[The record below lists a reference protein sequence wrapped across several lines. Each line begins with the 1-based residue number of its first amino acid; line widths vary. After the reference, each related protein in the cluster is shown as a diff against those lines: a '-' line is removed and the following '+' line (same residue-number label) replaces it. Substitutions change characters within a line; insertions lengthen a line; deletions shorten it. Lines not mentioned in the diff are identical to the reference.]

1 MTDNDNTIQKQQIA
15 GDIMEY
21 VKRRLLLNLRYLSRA
36 IYALPPSENEQISGI
51 GTDGQFLWYET
62 SYAIHSFQYDRNRL
76 NRIYLHT
83 LLHCIFRHFDVRP
96 DIDRKLWNL
105 SCDIAVENI
114 LQELYLPDMK
124 IPEESG
130 QFEFLS
136 LLAGRLN
143 LLSAEKIYHFFIE
156 EVFTENSAAQK
167 SDIDLPLTEQLF
179 YGDDHSFWYQQTTD
193 RQTKDLEKE
202 SINAKIFEDLDV
214 TDPDE
219 LRVIPKVELTDEWKK
234 IADIIKIDLETES
247 TNKGVHAGSLNWQL
261 QVTGRDRIDYRDFL
275 RKFAHYRE
283 TLGTNQDEFD
293 YVYYTYGLELY
304 HDMPLIE
311 PLEYKEDRR
320 ISEFVIAIDTSGS
333 ISQNRIERFLCSTFS
348 ILKSQETFHHKRKI
362 YLIQC
367 DAQIQQ
373 ITVIESVLQLQSYL
387 NDLTVYGYGG
397 TDFRPVF
404 AYIAQLQ
411 EQGQLHR
418 LEGLL
423 YFTDGLGIYP
433 TRPVTY
439 KTAFVFTEPEL
450 ELQKDFPSWAMK
462 LILTEDEIDTL

>member
-114 LQELYLPDMK
+114 LQELHLPDMK

-130 QFEFLS
+130 QFKFLS
-136 LLAGRLN
+136 LLAGKLN

-193 RQTKDLEKE
+193 RETKDLEKE

-214 TDPDE
+214 TDPNE

-261 QVTGRDRIDYRDFL
+261 QVTGRGRVDYRDFL
-275 RKFAHYRE
+275 R
-283 TLGTNQDEFD
+283 
-293 YVYYTYGLELY
+293 
-304 HDMPLIE
+304 
-311 PLEYKEDRR
+311 
-320 ISEFVIAIDTSGS
+320 
-333 ISQNRIERFLCSTFS
+333 STFS

-433 TRPVTY
+433 TRPVPY

-450 ELQKDFPSWAMK
+450 ELQKDFPG
-462 LILTEDEIDTL
+462 

>member
-51 GTDGQFLWYET
+51 GTDGQFLLYET
-62 SYAIHSFQYDRNRL
+62 SYTIQCFQYDRNRL

-114 LQELYLPDMK
+114 LQELHLPDMK
-124 IPEESG
+124 IPEETG

-167 SDIDLPLTEQLF
+167 SDIDLPQTEQLF
-179 YGDDHSFWYQQTTD
+179 YGDDHSFWYQQTTG

-219 LRVIPKVELTDEWKK
+219 LRIIPKVELTDEWKK

-261 QVTGRDRIDYRDFL
+261 QVTGRDRVDYRDFL
-275 RKFAHYRE
+275 R
-283 TLGTNQDEFD
+283 
-293 YVYYTYGLELY
+293 
-304 HDMPLIE
+304 
-311 PLEYKEDRR
+311 
-320 ISEFVIAIDTSGS
+320 
-333 ISQNRIERFLCSTFS
+333 STFS
-348 ILKSQETFHHKRKI
+348 ILKSQETFHHKMNI

-373 ITVIESVLQLQSYL
+373 VTVIESDLQLQSYL

-433 TRPVTY
+433 TRPVPY

-450 ELQKDFPSWAMK
+450 ELQKDFPGWAMK

>member
-1 MTDNDNTIQKQQIA
+1 MTNNDNTIQKQQIA

-36 IYALPPSENEQISGI
+36 IYALPPNENEQISGI

-96 DIDRKLWNL
+96 DID
-105 SCDIAVENI
+105 
-114 LQELYLPDMK
+114 
-124 IPEESG
+124 
-130 QFEFLS
+130 
-136 LLAGRLN
+136 
-143 LLSAEKIYHFFIE
+143 
-156 EVFTENSAAQK
+156 
-167 SDIDLPLTEQLF
+167 LPLTEQLF

-214 TDPDE
+214 TDPNE

-261 QVTGRDRIDYRDFL
+261 QVTGRDRVDYRDFL
-275 RKFAHYRE
+275 R
-283 TLGTNQDEFD
+283 
-293 YVYYTYGLELY
+293 
-304 HDMPLIE
+304 
-311 PLEYKEDRR
+311 
-320 ISEFVIAIDTSGS
+320 
-333 ISQNRIERFLCSTFS
+333 STFS

-433 TRPVTY
+433 TRPVPY

-450 ELQKDFPSWAMK
+450 ELQKDFPGWAMK

>member
-36 IYALPPSENEQISGI
+36 IYALPPSENEQISRI

-114 LQELYLPDMK
+114 LQELHLPDMK

-193 RQTKDLEKE
+193 RQTKNLEKE

-275 RKFAHYRE
+275 R
-283 TLGTNQDEFD
+283 
-293 YVYYTYGLELY
+293 
-304 HDMPLIE
+304 
-311 PLEYKEDRR
+311 
-320 ISEFVIAIDTSGS
+320 
-333 ISQNRIERFLCSTFS
+333 STFS
-348 ILKSQETFHHKRKI
+348 ILKSQETFHHKKKI

-373 ITVIESVLQLQSYL
+373 ITVIESVFQLQSYL

-450 ELQKDFPSWAMK
+450 ELQKDFPGWAMK

>member
-261 QVTGRDRIDYRDFL
+261 QVTGRNRIDYRGFL
-275 RKFAHYRE
+275 R
-283 TLGTNQDEFD
+283 
-293 YVYYTYGLELY
+293 
-304 HDMPLIE
+304 
-311 PLEYKEDRR
+311 
-320 ISEFVIAIDTSGS
+320 
-333 ISQNRIERFLCSTFS
+333 STFS

-450 ELQKDFPSWAMK
+450 ELQKDFPSWTMK

>member
-114 LQELYLPDMK
+114 LQELHLPDMK

-193 RQTKDLEKE
+193 RQTKNLEKK

-275 RKFAHYRE
+275 R
-283 TLGTNQDEFD
+283 
-293 YVYYTYGLELY
+293 
-304 HDMPLIE
+304 
-311 PLEYKEDRR
+311 
-320 ISEFVIAIDTSGS
+320 
-333 ISQNRIERFLCSTFS
+333 STFS

-373 ITVIESVLQLQSYL
+373 ITVIESVFQLQSYL

-450 ELQKDFPSWAMK
+450 ELQKDFPGWAMK

>member
-1 MTDNDNTIQKQQIA
+1 M
-15 GDIMEY
+15 
-21 VKRRLLLNLRYLSRA
+21 
-36 IYALPPSENEQISGI
+36 
-51 GTDGQFLWYET
+51 
-62 SYAIHSFQYDRNRL
+62 
-76 NRIYLHT
+76 
-83 LLHCIFRHFDVRP
+83 
-96 DIDRKLWNL
+96 
-105 SCDIAVENI
+105 
-114 LQELYLPDMK
+114 
-124 IPEESG
+124 
-130 QFEFLS
+130 
-136 LLAGRLN
+136 
-143 LLSAEKIYHFFIE
+143 
-156 EVFTENSAAQK
+156 
-167 SDIDLPLTEQLF
+167 
-179 YGDDHSFWYQQTTD
+179 
-193 RQTKDLEKE
+193 
-202 SINAKIFEDLDV
+202 
-214 TDPDE
+214 
-219 LRVIPKVELTDEWKK
+219 
-234 IADIIKIDLETES
+234 ETES

-333 ISQNRIERFLCSTFS
+333 ISQNRIERFLRSTFS

>member
-114 LQELYLPDMK
+114 LQELHLPDMK

-193 RQTKDLEKE
+193 RQTKNLEKE

-275 RKFAHYRE
+275 R
-283 TLGTNQDEFD
+283 
-293 YVYYTYGLELY
+293 
-304 HDMPLIE
+304 
-311 PLEYKEDRR
+311 
-320 ISEFVIAIDTSGS
+320 
-333 ISQNRIERFLCSTFS
+333 STFS

-373 ITVIESVLQLQSYL
+373 ITVIESVFQLQSYL

-404 AYIAQLQ
+404 AYIVQLQ

-450 ELQKDFPSWAMK
+450 ELQKDFPGWAMK